1 MAHALELFF
10 EAAADAEVRALWQ
23 RLQEAGVPSLAGH
36 SHGRHRPHVSL
47 AVAGEIPVRTRDALA
62 RDLALLTLPDLW
74 LYTLGT
80 FPTGQ
85 NALFLGAVV
94 DTELLAVH
102 SAAHDALA
110 GRVRQPWA
118 YYLPG
123 AWVPHCTLAQDLTTE
138 QLADGMR
145 ALHPVRP
152 IRATVAELGI
162 TDTRNGDIHLL
173 PVRNST

>member
-1 MAHALELFF
+1 MAHALEAFF
-10 EAAADAEVRALWQ
+10 DDEADAAVRLLWR
-23 RLQEAGVPSLAGH
+23 RLDEAGVPSLAQL
-36 SHGRHRPHVSL
+36 SHRRHRPHVSL
-47 AVAGEIPVRTRDALA
+47 AVAGAIPPKTRDAL
-62 RDLALLTLPDLW
+62 RTDLALLALPQLW

-80 FPTGQ
+80 FPTEQ

-123 AWVPHCTLAQDLTTE
+123 AWVPHCTLAHDLSPE
-138 QLADGMR
+138 QLAAGV
-145 ALHPVRP
+145 ATLHPVTP
-152 IRATVAELGI
+152 IRADVAYLGI
-162 TDTRNGDIHLL
+162 TDTRTGEVDLL
-173 PVRNST
+173 